1 MIWRWFD
8 FLSFLRIFFP
18 LLWPRA
24 YANRGQNFNKNLG
37 HLVHLLFFCCKLCDK
52 TEISIITCRY
62 VNCNERGAQSRGIP
76 YVKYA
81 LFSCSKYWSFDQ
93 QPWTRMATKEL
104 QNWGKTSKM
113 TWFDEQTIC
122 LSFVLVSIATR
133 LDFVL
138 YFKLSKSAKMSRFW

>member
-1 MIWRWFD
+1 MTALATLIAVKK
-8 FLSFLRIFFP
+8 RIFLQQEFGSSFIF
-18 LLWPRA
+18 LLC
-24 YANRGQNFNKNLG
+24 N
-37 HLVHLLFFCCKLCDK
+37 CKLCDK

-122 LSFVLVSIATR
+122 LSFVCVSVDTR

-138 YFKLSKSAKMSRFW
+138 CIKLSKSAKMSKDFDNSFA